1 MDFIGRTMTSPHVG
15 AEVQPFS
22 RSLRVPASPRRRAKP
37 FRVAAAKQAPRQQQG
52 TTAKRGGLA
61 ELGPIGMTF
70 GRDDKQAR
78 MLCCKLQCARDSRS
92 VAATPTVQVGN
103 VQAAADRD
111 SDDHAAE
118 QSSMQ
123 RNGSSKQEAD
133 SSNGPGRS
141 GGFGELGPIALSFAE
156 DQHDRFGRCFTTA
169 CLLPSPEPHALGCGC
184 CCLFIAVLHAGSAVE
199 RVLCIV
205 LMLQ

>member
-1 MDFIGRTMTSPHVG
+1 MTSPHVG
-15 AEVQPFS
+15 AEVLPFS
-22 RSLRVPASPRRRAKP
+22 RSLRVPASPRRSPKP

-70 GRDDKQAR
+70 GGDDQQAR
-78 MLCCKLQCARDSRS
+78 MLCCKQQRTLDNCNI
-92 VAATPTVQVGN
+92 AATPTVHIGN

-118 QSSMQ
+118 QSSVQ

-133 SSNGPGRS
+133 SSNGSGRS

-156 DQHDRFGRCFTTA
+156 DQHGRFGRCVINSRVTA
-169 CLLPSPEPHALGCGC
+169 HVQAARFGVQLLL
-184 CCLFIAVLHAGSAVE
+184 
-199 RVLCIV
+199 
-205 LMLQ
+205 